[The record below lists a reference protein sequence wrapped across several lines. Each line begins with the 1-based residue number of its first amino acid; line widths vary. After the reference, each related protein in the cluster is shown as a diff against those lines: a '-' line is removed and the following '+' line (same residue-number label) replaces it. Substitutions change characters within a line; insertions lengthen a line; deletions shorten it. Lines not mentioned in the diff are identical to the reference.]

1 MSMTAVSPT
10 TPFKRQLGLPPDCSI
25 DRCFRA
31 TVVTLTQTHPL
42 WASPLRIGVCA
53 KHQRVLTRE
62 AKAAGVTVTAERL
75 ST

>member
-10 TPFKRQLGLPPDCSI
+10 TPFRRQLGLPPDCSI

-42 WASPLRIGVCA
+42 WASPLRIDVCA
-53 KHQRVLTRE
+53 KHQRILTRE
-62 AKAAGVTVTAERL
+62 AKAAGVTVTVEHR